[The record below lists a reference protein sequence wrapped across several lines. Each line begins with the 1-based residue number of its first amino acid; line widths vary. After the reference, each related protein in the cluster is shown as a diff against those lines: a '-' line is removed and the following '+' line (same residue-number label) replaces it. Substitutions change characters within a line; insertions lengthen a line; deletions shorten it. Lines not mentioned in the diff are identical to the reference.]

1 MSRLDF
7 FTIFVVALCILAII
21 FLIFKATELA
31 RGNGLSTPE
40 NTTSV
45 ADIDDDEYSDEDD
58 LYDGDIGA
66 DADSDS
72 NTDTDELGG
81 SVDSDNDEMTGEG
94 ENGDDIDY
102 DSDEPEEADTE
113 TRTINREP
121 EVISTDASLG
131 KYLVIAGAFKI
142 KSGAQTFARQLR
154 NEGYSNAKSS
164 IFDRGAFAVVL
175 VDRFDSRS
183 EAAALASK
191 LKRGGTEAYVQAVR
205 SSSN

>member
-31 RGNGLSTPE
+31 KGDGINTSE

-45 ADIDDDEYSDEDD
+45 VDVDEEDYDDEED
-58 LYDGDIGA
+58 LYDSDPIGA
-66 DADSDS
+66 ESDSDT
-72 NTDTDELGG
+72 NELGG
-81 SVDSDNDEMTGEG
+81 SAVSDDNEMTGAGNDEDSAGADEDMG
-94 ENGDDIDY
+94 EPDA
-102 DSDEPEEADTE
+102 ADTE
-113 TRTINREP
+113 SPAINTEP
-121 EVISTDASLG
+121 EVISNDASLG

-142 KSGAQTFARQLR
+142 KSGAETLARQLR
-154 NEGYSNAKSS
+154 NQGYSNAKSS
-164 IFDRGAFAVVL
+164 IFDRGTYAVVL

-191 LKRGGTEAYVQAVR
+191 LKSSGTEAYVQAVR
-205 SSSN
+205 GSAN

>member
-31 RGNGLSTPE
+31 KGDGINTPE

-45 ADIDDDEYSDEDD
+45 VDVDEDYDDEED
-58 LYDGDIGA
+58 LYDSDPIGAESDSNTNELGGSADSDDDVMTGAGGDEDGA
-66 DADSDS
+66 DADED
-72 NTDTDELGG
+72 
-81 SVDSDNDEMTGEG
+81 MGEP
-94 ENGDDIDY
+94 DA
-102 DSDEPEEADTE
+102 ADTE
-113 TRTINREP
+113 TPAIDTEP

-142 KSGAQTFARQLR
+142 KSGAETLARQLR
-154 NEGYSNAKSS
+154 NAGYSNAKSS
-164 IFDRGAFAVVL
+164 IFDRGAYAVVL

-191 LKRGGTEAYVQAVR
+191 LKSSGTEAYVQAVR
-205 SSSN
+205 GSAN